1 MKNTRYKQFTILLI
15 CAWFLFSLSAS
26 ALGLY
31 KSDVSRPPIVLA
43 LAAVL
48 PILLFSLWY
57 SLSAAGLRRFALSLN
72 PRALTMAQTFR
83 INGFVFLVLSAMGIL
98 PAIFALPAG
107 LGDMAIGITAPLIAD
122 KLAGSRFSK
131 GIVRWQVLGMV
142 DLVMA
147 VSLGATAGLFSSGA
161 ATTTPMTVL
170 PLSIIPVFFVPLLF
184 ILHLVCIVQA
194 RQQQADS
201 SEESLLSSAA

>member
-1 MKNTRYKQFTILLI
+1 MTNTHYKQLTISLI

-26 ALGLY
+26 ALDLY

-57 SLSAAGLRRFALSLN
+57 LVSAGFRRFATSLN
-72 PRALTMAQTFR
+72 PRALTMVQTFR

-107 LGDMAIGITAPLIAD
+107 LGDMTIGVTAPLIAD
-122 KLAGSRFSK
+122 KLARGGFSR

-147 VSLGATAGLFSSGA
+147 VSLGATAGLFSSGP

-184 ILHLVCIVQA
+184 ILHLVCMAQA
-194 RQQQADS
+194 RQQQS
-201 SEESLLSSAA
+201 NRSEEQLLSSPA